1 MKPKTIDLDEL
12 RHRANKLRLYGI
24 LAHWDEMCTQPWVLH
39 VIEIEEEER
48 RRRSHQYRIDNA
60 KLGAFKPIAD
70 FDWAHPTKVDRRQI
84 EGLFDLSFMQDRENI
99 VIVGPNGLGK
109 TMIAQNLA
117 YEAVVRGQAV
127 RFVASSDMLNDLAS
141 VDGSARRLRLK
152 RYTHPKLL
160 AVDEVGYLRYD
171 TRHADLLY
179 EVVRQRYEAGRPIIV
194 TTNKAFAE
202 WNQVFDS
209 AACVVTLVDRLC
221 HRAEIVELD
230 GESYRAKEAEQRE
243 KERRAKRGS
252 KRNDRSPKR
261 SRS

>member
-1 MKPKTIDLDEL
+1 MKPKTDLDEL
-12 RHRANKLRLYGI
+12 RRRANKLRLYGI
-24 LAHWDEMCTQPWVLH
+24 LAHWDEMCTQPWVLQL
-39 VIEIEEEER
+39 IEIEEQER

-60 KLGAFKPIAD
+60 KIGVFKPIAD

-84 EGLFDLSFMQDRENI
+84 EGLFDLSFMQERENI

-160 AVDEVGYLRYD
+160 AIDEVGYLRYD

-179 EVVRQRYEAGRPIIV
+179 EVVRQRYEAGRPMIV

-221 HRAEIVELD
+221 HRAEIIELD
-230 GESYRAKEAEQRE
+230 GESYRKKEAEERE

-252 KRNDRSPKR
+252 KSGGKPKPR
-261 SRS
+261 R